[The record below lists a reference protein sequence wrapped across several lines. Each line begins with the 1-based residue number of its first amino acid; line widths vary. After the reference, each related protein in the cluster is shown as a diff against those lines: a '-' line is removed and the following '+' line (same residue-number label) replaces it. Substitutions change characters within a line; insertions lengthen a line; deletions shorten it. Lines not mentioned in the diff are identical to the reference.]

1 LEKKDKNIK
10 RIKRDK
16 KEVLDLLFSAFTKQ
30 QFYNIKQLEKI
41 TRQPT
46 VNISLDSNQL
56 NY

>member
-1 LEKKDKNIK
+1 MEKKDKNIK

-30 QFYNIKQLEKI
+30 QFYNIKQLEKM

-46 VNISLDSNQL
+46 VNIIFLIKIN
-56 NY
+56 

>member
-1 LEKKDKNIK
+1 MEKKDKNIK

-30 QFYNIKQLEKI
+30 QFYNIKHLEKI

-46 VNISLDSNQL
+46 VDIIFLIQVN
-56 NY
+56 